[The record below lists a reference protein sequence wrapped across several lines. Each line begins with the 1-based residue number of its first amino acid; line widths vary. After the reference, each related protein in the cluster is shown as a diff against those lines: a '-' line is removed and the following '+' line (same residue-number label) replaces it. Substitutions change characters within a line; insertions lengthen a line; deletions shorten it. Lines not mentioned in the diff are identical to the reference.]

1 MNIESKF
8 QGGEVVYIIN
18 YVNGKIKFQQAKL
31 ISVAAWE
38 QFAGFMY
45 EAKFTT
51 ADGVEHS
58 TRVNENEI
66 YLSRE
71 EILTDLILDDY
82 TKENEEQTEPT
93 NEEEQTNEQ

>member
-1 MNIESKF
+1 MKIESKF

-18 YVNGKIKFQQAKL
+18 YVNGKIKFQQATL
-31 ISVAAWE
+31 INVSAWE
-38 QFAGFMY
+38 QFGGFMY

-58 TRVNENEI
+58 TRINENEI

-82 TKENEEQTEPT
+82 SKENQI
-93 NEEEQTNEQ
+93 EEETN